1 MLNKKA
7 QFDVARKT
15 IYWMLAGIMITVV
28 VFAFAMIIGS
38 YKGSLTNVPA
48 NLRSELI
55 SLRFANVPECFAY
68 QDNASNV
75 VFPGI
80 IDLKKFNEATLKE
93 CYSTEGT
100 GGIKVFNF
108 RLKIQQQGTE
118 ILTDKYYNLD
128 QADLTIYK
136 EVLVKNGNNLE
147 KDQLAIY
154 VQERIG
160 EQ

>member
-1 MLNKKA
+1 
-7 QFDVARKT
+7 
-15 IYWMLAGIMITVV
+15 MITVV

-108 RLKIQQQGTE
+108 RLKLQQQGTE